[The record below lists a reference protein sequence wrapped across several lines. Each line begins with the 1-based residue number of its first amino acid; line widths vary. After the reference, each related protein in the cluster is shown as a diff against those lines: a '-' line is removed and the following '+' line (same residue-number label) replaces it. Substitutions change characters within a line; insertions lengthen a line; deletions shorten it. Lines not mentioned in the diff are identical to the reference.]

1 MRRAVAFL
9 HDGWARGR
17 VAFVVVAVVIL
28 GLVSVQ
34 QGRWLWPK
42 ITEVKEK
49 IDRRPRG
56 FVSLK
61 DAA

>member
-28 GLVSVQ
+28 GRVSVQ

-42 ITEVKEK
+42 ITEVKASDP
-49 IDRRPRG
+49 IT
-56 FVSLK
+56 SQS
-61 DAA
+61 

>member
-1 MRRAVAFL
+1 MRRAVAVL

-28 GLVSVQ
+28 GRVSVQ

-42 ITEVKEK
+42 ITEVKASDP
-49 IDRRPRG
+49 IT
-56 FVSLK
+56 SQS
-61 DAA
+61 